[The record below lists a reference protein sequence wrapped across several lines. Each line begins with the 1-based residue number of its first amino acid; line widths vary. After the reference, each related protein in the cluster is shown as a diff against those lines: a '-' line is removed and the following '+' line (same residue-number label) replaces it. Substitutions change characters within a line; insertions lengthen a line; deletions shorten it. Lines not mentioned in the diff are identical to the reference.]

1 MCIESQ
7 MWFFIYLISLLPNI
21 YPPPP
26 SNTNLIC
33 RFLRLLYEHDWTF
46 SPLIVDINGDLSPDE
61 EKEIN
66 VSTMV
71 LVNFFLVAGV
81 LNDYMLFPNIELS
94 SILIGK
100 FCVE

>member
-1 MCIESQ
+1 M
-7 MWFFIYLISLLPNI
+7 
-21 YPPPP
+21 
-26 SNTNLIC
+26 
-33 RFLRLLYEHDWTF
+33 
-46 SPLIVDINGDLSPDE
+46 IVDINGDLSPDE